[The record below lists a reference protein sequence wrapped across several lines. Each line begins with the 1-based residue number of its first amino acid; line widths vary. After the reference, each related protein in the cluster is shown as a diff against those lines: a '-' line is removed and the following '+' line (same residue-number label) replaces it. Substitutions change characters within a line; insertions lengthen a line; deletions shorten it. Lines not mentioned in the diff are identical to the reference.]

1 MNYDASTLRPLA
13 ERAFTFLKEGT
24 TIGLGSGRTAHA
36 FVTYLGERVQ
46 AGFRITGVPTSGDT
60 ADLAASL
67 GIPLT
72 TLEEVEELDLTMDG
86 ADEVETATL
95 NLIKGLGGALVRE
108 KIVAASGRRLII
120 LVTPEKLVQKLG
132 SRGVL
137 PIEVVPFGL
146 ALCQRR
152 LAGLGLPP
160 TLRRKEGKPFVTD
173 NGNFILDCK
182 VPPLENV
189 AALEQTLLSIPGVV
203 GTGLFLGMAET
214 VLAQDGNVVTEYQRT
229 QRMAPATRW

>member
-13 ERAFTFLKEGT
+13 ERAIAFLKEGT

-36 FVTYLGERVQ
+36 FVTCLGEQVQ
-46 AGFRITGVPTSGDT
+46 AGFRITGVPTSRDT

-72 TLEEVEELDLTMDG
+72 TLEQVEELDLTVDG

-137 PIEVVPFGL
+137 PIEIVPFGL

-160 TLRRKEGKPFVTD
+160 TLRTKEGKPFVTD

-189 AALEQTLLSIPGVV
+189 AGLEQTLLSIPGVV
-203 GTGLFLGMAET
+203 GTGLFLGMAEI
-214 VLAQDGNVVTEYQRT
+214 VLAQDGSVVTEYQRS